1 MNATTVDAFLQNID
15 WRAASAFG
23 LVLGRLSGAILGMP
37 LFSVSQVPMV
47 IRAFLVV
54 LMAAAMYPG
63 VKEALGPPPE
73 EVLGFTILLTREF
86 VLGLLLGFAVRL
98 VFAAE
103 EMAGHLIAAQVGL
116 TFGSIVHPDYDHQ
129 EPALVHLFHALTVLL
144 FFALDGHHLFFR
156 SLHESF
162 TLQPPSMSSPLAELC
177 RAVFTY
183 AGVVF
188 GLGVQIAAPV
198 IAAVLLA
205 NVGLGIISRAAP
217 SLQVFQISFGVTIL
231 VGLAVLAATAPS
243 ALTTIIK
250 ALRGVSADVGL
261 LLGSH

>member
-1 MNATTVDAFLQNID
+1 MNAATIEAFVQNID
-15 WRAASAFG
+15 WRSTAVFG

-63 VKEALGPPPE
+63 VKEALGTPPE
-73 EVLGFTILLTREF
+73 EVVTFAILLVREF
-86 VLGLLLGFAVRL
+86 ILGLLLGFAVRL

-162 TLQPPSMSSPLAELC
+162 TVQPPSLSAPLADFCKGL
-177 RAVFTY
+177 FTY
-183 AGVVF
+183 GGVVF

-198 IAAVLLA
+198 IAAVLLS
-205 NVGLGIISRAAP
+205 NVGLGIVSRAAP
-217 SLQVFQISFGVTIL
+217 SLQVFSISFALTIL

-243 ALTTIIK
+243 ALTTIVK

-261 LLGSH
+261 LLGRP